1 MSKAIQYRG
10 VPTRFHN
17 RLQETVKT
25 SFQIREVYFKARVKR
40 AQESL
45 QLTTA
50 QLPSLHSRTQMSST
64 DSCRPR
70 SLDQEKITWVN
81 STPQIF
87 LLKLLNK
94 PWWLVTFKKHR
105 KDASN
110 SRQQI
115 TEGCSHLMQPCM
127 DQSLQE
133 SNLLRLVSHL
143 QLEISSLWRIVADL
157 NSRAKTFPFLRSN
170 L

>member
-1 MSKAIQYRG
+1 MSKAIQYREA
-10 VPTRFHN
+10 PIRFHS
-17 RLQETVKT
+17 RLQETAKI

-40 AQESL
+40 VQESP
-45 QLTTA
+45 QLTTV

-81 STPQIF
+81 SIPQIF
-87 LLKLLNK
+87 LQKLLNK
-94 PWWLVTFKKHR
+94 PWWLETFKKHR
-105 KDASN
+105 KDVSN
-110 SRQQI
+110 SQQQI

-127 DQSLQE
+127 DQSPQG

-143 QLEISSLWRIVADL
+143 QLEISSQWRIVADL
-157 NSRAKTFPFLRSN
+157 NSRATTFPSLRSN
-170 L
+170 H